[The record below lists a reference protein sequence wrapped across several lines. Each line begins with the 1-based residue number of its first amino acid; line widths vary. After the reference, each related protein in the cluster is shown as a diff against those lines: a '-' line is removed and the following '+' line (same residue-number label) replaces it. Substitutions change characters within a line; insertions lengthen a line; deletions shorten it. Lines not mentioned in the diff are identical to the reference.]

1 MRVAPIVC
9 ALSSWL
15 LAMPL
20 PSQQEPSQQ
29 EPSQQEPAPQP
40 AGDARLDG
48 KVEEMRRQV
57 QQGRAFHSHV
67 RVTVRLKN
75 GNKVQGIVK
84 DGFVVERIDG
94 MRFVAAEQ
102 NEAGAGVR
110 LYTYK
115 GKRNYVFLAFSDVAD
130 YRINARLSQQD
141 VLAYERKVKEQEKA
155 RAQQVQQDKAAQ
167 PAAPLGETDPNGAQK
182 GAAPQKSGKPD
193 APAADAQT
201 GEAKSEAKSE
211 LQAMFALLEQYP
223 PSQGWGAL
231 CRGRGAAVGCGAGLR
246 RPLRRVAPRLRT
258 ARRQGRRRR
267 ARRRAAAD
275 GTRPL
280 AAQGPQL
287 SAGQRPSRR
296 HIRAIAA

>member
-223 PSQGWGAL
+223 PSQGWGAQKRDEIARRFVVVGARPSAAEQAFVDRFDEWRRACEL
-231 CRGRGAAVGCGAGLR
+231 LGAKAEGGAPAAEPQPTGRGR
-246 RPLRRVAPRLRT
+246 
-258 ARRQGRRRR
+258 
-267 ARRRAAAD
+267 
-275 GTRPL
+275 
-280 AAQGPQL
+280 
-287 SAGQRPSRR
+287 SRR
-296 HIRAIAA
+296 KDRN